1 VLFMDFALKL
11 NVDIS
16 NTPDAMPFLE
26 NVLQTSGNDLLQYL
40 RFQSAKLRYFVSIPH
55 TDHSL

>member
-1 VLFMDFALKL
+1 MDFALKL